1 METLIIIGI
10 VLLCITQTRIIIG
23 SVLKFMELTPFF
35 KILTILELTISTFAL
50 IVLITTYFQ
59 K

>member
-23 SVLKFMELTPFF
+23 SVLKFMELTTFF

>member
-23 SVLKFMELTPFF
+23 SVLKFMGLTTFF
-35 KILTILELTISTFAL
+35 KILTILELAISTFAL